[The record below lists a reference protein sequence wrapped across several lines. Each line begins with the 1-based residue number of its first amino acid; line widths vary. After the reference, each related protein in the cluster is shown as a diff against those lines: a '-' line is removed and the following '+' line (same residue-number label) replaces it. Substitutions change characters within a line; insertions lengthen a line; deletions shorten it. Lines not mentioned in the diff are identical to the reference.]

1 MREHRLNTGRRPT
14 EYYRQLNHL
23 PGVVLVDAFDSQFK
37 YIANADL
44 VVTDNGSTGWEAVM
58 LGRRVM
64 TVAPHFFEGA
74 AWIAACSTSTRSPQP
89 SSKFWISPLS
99 WIRAL
104 YDQKLGWLLDAE
116 WDTTTPMQPID
127 TSEMFGLLQNVLN
140 GTPIQQ
146 EKIRSRSSA

>member
-14 EYYRQLNHL
+14 DYYRQLNHL

-44 VVTDNGSTGWEAVM
+44 VVTDNGSTGWEALM

-74 AWIAACSTSTRSPQP
+74 GLDRRVFDLDKIAGNRDRNAEQAGDRR
-89 SSKFWISPLS
+89 
-99 WIRAL
+99 IRL

-116 WDTTTPMQPID
+116 WDTTTPMEPID
-127 TSEMFGLLQNVLN
+127 TSEMFGA
-140 GTPIQQ
+140 PS
-146 EKIRSRSSA
+146 ESA